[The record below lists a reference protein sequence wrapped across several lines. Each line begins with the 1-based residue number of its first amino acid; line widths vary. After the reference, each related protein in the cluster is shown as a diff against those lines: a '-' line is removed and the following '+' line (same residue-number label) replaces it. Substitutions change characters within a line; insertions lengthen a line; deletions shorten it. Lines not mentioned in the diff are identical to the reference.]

1 MANNPNE
8 PAANTNPFMNGGS
21 QGSSDPLM
29 PVKRDQMSAH
39 RATHPQQRP
48 SNANAGQ
55 NASSKQ
61 APVNLGATER
71 MNVPAGARVRQPLP
85 DYVPANPNLGT
96 IDADAEPYDFD
107 QQPDIESEQSRNH
120 RGLKI
125 GLAVAGGIIV
135 AAYVGGI
142 VAFSNLNYPGTVIA
156 GQDVSLTTA
165 SAAAEKIESS
175 VGAYSLA
182 IDGLGFEWTYEP
194 AEGTYSID
202 ASAETQAVI
211 AANEAFIWPVRLIMG
226 LTGNESEAAKNAE
239 SKVVV
244 NYDEA
249 TFEQELGAA
258 IDAFNAN
265 RTGTFDAAGAFDTET
280 GQFTV
285 AKARS
290 NQKLSRDAVIAAG
303 KEAVSRADTTLTLD
317 DSMYEPLAGGA
328 DDAQLQAACDAANEL
343 LGVHVTF
350 KLGDS
355 DAGTIDGSTVAQW
368 IVFDENL
375 TPTLD
380 QAALTSW
387 AQGLAQS
394 FNTVGTERTYTRP
407 DGKQITIGGGTF
419 GWQVD
424 TDAVVQ
430 AVQDA
435 VANRQTGEIAV
446 PTSSQ
451 GDKFTG
457 AGQPDWGAFVDV
469 DITEQYARYYDA
481 SGNLVWETG
490 VVTGKP
496 DGDNDTPTGVYKVNN
511 KARNI
516 TLISQNKDPETGEPE
531 YESPV
536 DYWIAFKGSSWGFHD
551 ASWQPTW
558 VYSDPSAYRS
568 RGSHGCINTPYD
580 KVAQLYDLLQ
590 VGTCV
595 IVHY

>member
-1 MANNPNE
+1 MSSNHTSNQGGVTPPRPAYASGRHAAPSHMAPARKA
-8 PAANTNPFMNGGS
+8 PAADN
-21 QGSSDPLM
+21 SS
-29 PVKRDQMSAH
+29 
-39 RATHPQQRP
+39 
-48 SNANAGQ
+48 
-55 NASSKQ
+55 ASSPSPKKPSRTGRRV
-61 APVNLGATER
+61 AIALGVT
-71 MNVPAGARVRQPLP
+71 AGIV
-85 DYVPANPNLGT
+85 
-96 IDADAEPYDFD
+96 
-107 QQPDIESEQSRNH
+107 
-120 RGLKI
+120 
-125 GLAVAGGIIV
+125 V
-135 AAYVGGI
+135 AAYAAGVA
-142 VAFSNLNYPGTVIA
+142 AFSMLYYPGTTIA
-156 GQDVSLTTA
+156 GVDVSLKTSQDAADSLSRETSGYQLTVQGDGFSWEYAPTA
-165 SAAAEKIESS
+165 DTPVYDS
-175 VGAYSLA
+175 
-182 IDGLGFEWTYEP
+182 
-194 AEGTYSID
+194 
-202 ASAETQAVI
+202 QAVSDRVLSQ
-211 AANEAFIWPVRLIMG
+211 NDPLLWPVRL
-226 LTGNESEAAKNAE
+226 AE
-239 SKVVV
+239 SLGGNSSETAPTGSTENLSSEVDRSLFSSDF
-244 NYDEA
+244 DEQGFLDA
-249 TFEQELGAA
+249 IGGA
-258 IDAFNAN
+258 IDAFNEG
-265 RTGTFDAAGAFDTET
+265 RSGVFDAAGAYDAET
-280 GQFTV
+280 ASFS
-285 AKARS
+285 ADRARENEKLNRDNVS
-290 NQKLSRDAVIAAG
+290 KLALLALSRLDGEVSLEEIGNDA
-303 KEAVSRADTTLTLD
+303 
-317 DSMYEPLAGGA
+317 YEPLEGGYT
-328 DDAQLQAACDAANEL
+328 DDQLQAACDAANEL

-516 TLISQNKDPETGEPE
+516 TLISQNKDPKTGEPE

-580 KVAQLYDLLQ
+580 KVAQLYNLLQ